1 MFSLL
6 KGLISRFLPVKVYA
20 LVGRSGTGKSF
31 RAQNIAAKY
40 RIPLIIDDGLLIRGD
55 KIVAGKSAKQE
66 TNFLTAVK
74 CAVFMNPDHR
84 AEVIEALDHESFHK
98 ILIIGTSENMTN
110 KIAAVLNLPAP
121 SKVIKIEDVATAQEI
136 ETAMRIRFTEG
147 KHVIPVS
154 PLQITRTYP
163 RIVYDAVRSL
173 TRKRPGSKPVVSEKT
188 LVRPEFS
195 QAQET
200 RITETVLRQMIGQS
214 LYEYGNTLKIENVS
228 FDKGI
233 EGYNISVILITP
245 NVFDESQRTALQTQ
259 IHDSL
264 EKYGGILVRSVS
276 LEIQHWA

>member
-84 AEVIEALDHESFHK
+84 AEVIEALDHEIFHK

-121 SKVIKIEDVATAQEI
+121 SKVIKIEDVATAREI

-173 TRKRPGSKPVVSEKT
+173 TRKRPGSKPVISEKT

-214 LYEYGNTLKIENVS
+214 LYEYGNTIKIENVS
-228 FDKGI
+228 FDKGT
-233 EGYNISVILITP
+233 EGYNISVVLRTP
-245 NVFDESQRTALQTQ
+245 NIFDESRRTALQTQ

-264 EKYGGILVRSVS
+264 EKYGGILVHSVI

>member
-1 MFSLL
+1 MFSHL
-6 KGLISRFLPVKVYA
+6 KGFISHLLPVKVYA

-31 RAQNIAAKY
+31 RAQNIAARY
-40 RIPLIIDDGLLIRGD
+40 HIPLIIDDGLLIRGD

-84 AEVIEALDHESFHK
+84 AEVIEALDHERFHK

-110 KIAAVLNLPAP
+110 KIASVLNLPVP
-121 SKVIKIEDVATAQEI
+121 SKIIKIEDVATDQEI
-136 ETAMRIRFTEG
+136 ETAMRVRFTEG

-154 PLQITRTYP
+154 PLIITRTYP
-163 RIVYDAVRSL
+163 KIVYDAVRSL
-173 TRKRPGSKPVVSEKT
+173 TRRRPGSKPVVSEKT

-214 LYEYGNTLKIENVS
+214 LFEYGNSMKIENVS
-228 FDKGI
+228 FEKGVQ
-233 EGYNISVILITP
+233 GYDITVVLRTP
-245 NVFDESQRTALQTQ
+245 NIFDEAQRLTLQSQ
-259 IHDSL
+259 ISDSL
-264 EKYGGILVRSVS
+264 EKYGGILVHSVS